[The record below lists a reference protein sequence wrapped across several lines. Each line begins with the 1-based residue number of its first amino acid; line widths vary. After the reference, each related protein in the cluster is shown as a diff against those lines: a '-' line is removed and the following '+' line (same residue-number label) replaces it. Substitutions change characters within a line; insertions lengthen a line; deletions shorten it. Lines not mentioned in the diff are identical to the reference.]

1 MAVNIKKGGS
11 AAIDF
16 TPMIDMVF
24 NLLIFF
30 MVTTEFAK
38 EDREL
43 TVKLPSAS
51 EARPLTAQP
60 QDVFINI
67 NDKGEFYVNRKFMAI
82 DDVEAYLRQK
92 VTDNPANLSVKIN
105 ADGRVSFQP
114 VVAAMNV
121 CNKAGVRDYSVVTQG
136 EGN

>member
-1 MAVNIKKGGS
+1 MAVNIKKGNGG
-11 AAIDF
+11 AIDF

-51 EARPLTAQP
+51 EARPLTAQA

-67 NDKGEFYVNRKFMAI
+67 NDKGEFYVNRKFMAL

-136 EGN
+136 AGN